1 VFDVDWM
8 GLLGREVLRERAAAL
23 IAEACAWAVGMSDR
37 PHYRH
42 GSAGVVPSG
51 LTLGVRAA
59 TDQLLGSE
67 EDGRLDLGDAR
78 AGSFRDALNALD
90 GDGRLYADRF
100 DDEVLHPF
108 AHETCLLAAERA
120 RATRPGAWA
129 ELADDVGEDPADLP
143 AVLQAGEWEV
153 PLRTEAEVL
162 VLAALADVPL
172 LDVEAEGVPL
182 SLVRAAEAVLRAA
195 SPPADPA
202 LPADPAFPADPA
214 LPALVGPPGDDLA
227 GSLFLARAAVTA
239 AGVPLPV
246 APEAAELLVGEL
258 LAHGLDPD
266 EVVAVLPHLPVQP
279 ATADEVVAILRATG
293 IG

>member
-129 ELADDVGEDPADLP
+129 ELADDVGEDPDDP
-143 AVLQAGEWEV
+143 SAVLAAGEWEV
-153 PLRTEAEVL
+153 PLRAEAELL
-162 VLAALADVPL
+162 VLSALADVPL

-182 SLVRAAEAVLRAA
+182 SLVRAAEAITRGAVGPAA
-195 SPPADPA
+195 PVGPAARVGSGPADA
-202 LPADPAFPADPA
+202 
-214 LPALVGPPGDDLA
+214 DLA
-227 GSLFLARAAVTA
+227 GAVFLAEAALRTA
-239 AGVPLPV
+239 DLPV
-246 APEAAELLVGEL
+246 PVPPEQARPLVAELMS
-258 LAHGLDPD
+258 AGLEP
-266 EVVAVLPHLPVQP
+266 EEIVAVLPHLPLGP
-279 ATADEVVAILRATG
+279 GTADEIAVILRADG
-293 IG
+293 PG

>member
-1 VFDVDWM
+1 MFDVDWM

-42 GSAGVVPSG
+42 GPAGVVPSG
-51 LTLGVRAA
+51 LTLGARAA

-67 EDGRLDLGDAR
+67 EAGRLDLGDAR

-90 GDGRLYADRF
+90 ADGRLYADRF
-100 DDEVLHPF
+100 DEEVLHPF
-108 AHETCLLAAERA
+108 ARETCLLAAGRA

-143 AVLQAGEWEV
+143 AVLHAGEWEV
-153 PLRTEAEVL
+153 PLRMEAEVL

-195 SPPADPA
+195 GPPADAVPA
-202 LPADPAFPADPA
+202 
-214 LPALVGPPGDDLA
+214 GPPENDLA

-258 LAHGLDPD
+258 LAYGLEPD

-279 ATADEVVAILRATG
+279 ATVDEVVAIVRAAG

>member
-1 VFDVDWM
+1 M

-100 DDEVLHPF
+100 DEEVLHPF
-108 AHETCLLAAERA
+108 ARETCLLAAERA

-143 AVLQAGEWEV
+143 AGLQAGEWEV
-153 PLRTEAEVL
+153 PLRMEAEVL

-195 SPPADPA
+195 GPPAGPA
-202 LPADPAFPADPA
+202 PAPTAGS
-214 LPALVGPPGDDLA
+214 GPPGDDLA

-258 LAHGLDPD
+258 LAHGLEPD

-279 ATADEVVAILRATG
+279 ATADEVVAIVRAAG

>member
-8 GLLGREVLRERAAAL
+8 DLLAREVLRERAAAL

-51 LTLGVRAA
+51 LTLGARAA

-90 GDGRLYADRF
+90 ADGRLYADRF
-100 DDEVLHPF
+100 DEEVLHPF
-108 AHETCLLAAERA
+108 AHETCLLAAQRA

-153 PLRTEAEVL
+153 PLRMEAEVL

-195 SPPADPA
+195 GPPTGPA
-202 LPADPAFPADPA
+202 PTAGAAPTAGT
-214 LPALVGPPGDDLA
+214 GPPGDDLA

-246 APEAAELLVGEL
+246 DPEAAELLVGEL
-258 LAHGLDPD
+258 LAHGLEPD

-279 ATADEVVAILRATG
+279 ATADEVVAILRASE

>member
-90 GDGRLYADRF
+90 ANGRLYADRF
-100 DDEVLHPF
+100 DEEVLHPF

-153 PLRTEAEVL
+153 PLRMEAEVL

-195 SPPADPA
+195 GPPAGPA
-202 LPADPAFPADPA
+202 PT
-214 LPALVGPPGDDLA
+214 VRTGPPEDDLA

-258 LAHGLDPD
+258 LAHGLEPD

-279 ATADEVVAILRATG
+279 ATADEVVAIVRAAG